1 MLDNGVETD
10 LDVIQRNIDE
20 AEVVS
25 LYFPSLG
32 KTLLIDNRTS
42 EHVGPMVRLLPM
54 AGSSA
59 DRLRSIRRLRPELP
73 HPTSVSWIP
82 WTRRVASLR
91 ALGVWDHIMR
101 RFEEHADCHAPSD
114 AALACLATLRR
125 LELYERRCAI
135 TGERYRAL
143 WQRED
148 TAAH

>member
-10 LDVIQRNIDE
+10 LDVIRKNVDE
-20 AEVVS
+20 AEVVI

-42 EHVGPMVRLLPM
+42 AHVGPMVRLLPM
-54 AGSSA
+54 ASSSA

-73 HPTSVSWIP
+73 RPTSVTWIP

-91 ALGVWDHIMR
+91 ALGVWERVMR
-101 RFEEHADCHAPSD
+101 RFEEHEDAYAPSD

-125 LELYERRCAI
+125 LELNELRCAI
-135 TGERYRAL
+135 TGDRYRTL
-143 WQRED
+143 WCRKEN
-148 TAAH
+148 ASG